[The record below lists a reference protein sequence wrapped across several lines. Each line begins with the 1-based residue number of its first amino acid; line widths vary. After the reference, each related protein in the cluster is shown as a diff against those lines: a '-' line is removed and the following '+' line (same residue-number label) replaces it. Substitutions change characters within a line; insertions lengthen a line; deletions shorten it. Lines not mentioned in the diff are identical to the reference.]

1 MWVEIYIGNIPK
13 GTRPGELKK
22 IIKEAVKQKVFPRLF
37 EKIVNSGQLDKGV
50 GIKIHKAKST
60 DGSYRYG
67 HIVVNS
73 TGLGKLT
80 LDSLVNAEIRGIHL
94 KAREFVKRNTGND
107 RRTANWHGP
116 SHQNCRRNKERR
128 RNIN

>member
-1 MWVEIYIGNIPK
+1 MEIYIGNIPK

-37 EKIVNSGQLDKGV
+37 EKIDKSGQLDKGV

-60 DGSYRYG
+60 DGPYRYG

-73 TGLGKLT
+73 SGLGKLT
-80 LDSLVNAEIRGIHL
+80 LDSLIDAEIRGKHL
-94 KAREFVKRNTGND
+94 MAREFVERNTDND
-107 RRTANWHGP
+107 RRSANWHEIP
-116 SHQNCRRNKERR
+116 SQQNCRRSKERR
-128 RNIN
+128 RNA